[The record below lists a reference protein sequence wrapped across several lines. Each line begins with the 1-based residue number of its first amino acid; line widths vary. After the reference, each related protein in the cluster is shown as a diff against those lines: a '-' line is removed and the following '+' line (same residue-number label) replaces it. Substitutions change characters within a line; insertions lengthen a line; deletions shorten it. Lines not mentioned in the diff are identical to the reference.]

1 VYYCQVNFLLQLLL
15 PGYLRGREGSDKA
28 KSRNGWFAS
37 EDKMGGLKTQSQ
49 AIAAWTSDSFAWTS
63 DSLLLTA
70 RFKVLLRRRMTVLC
84 AADHRRAMRSRSIEP
99 TRMDSSKVHS
109 GVVKSTF
116 NSDAV
121 LELIL

>member
-1 VYYCQVNFLLQLLL
+1 MYYCQVNFLLQLLL

-49 AIAAWTSDSFAWTS
+49 AIAAWTS

-116 NSDAV
+116 NSDPV